1 MPESLN
7 LFANFSTNKA
17 KQMQKVN
24 LDESISSK
32 ATMVPESRLDM
43 SVKKISK
50 VGDIMISKEMK
61 AGYKVPQLNEEQN
74 NGSTGDTPER
84 V

>member
-1 MPESLN
+1 
-7 LFANFSTNKA
+7 
-17 KQMQKVN
+17 
-24 LDESISSK
+24 
-32 ATMVPESRLDM
+32 MVPESRLDM

-61 AGYKVPQLNEEQN
+61 AGNKVPQLSEEQN

>member
-1 MPESLN
+1 LPENKHNKRQAN
-7 LFANFSTNKA
+7 LFVNFSTNKA
-17 KQMQKVN
+17 KQMLKVN

-61 AGYKVPQLNEEQN
+61 AGNKVP
-74 NGSTGDTPER
+74 
-84 V
+84 